1 MDQILA
7 DTARR
12 ALEAFHETKDDCAH
26 LCGCK
31 RASSVVD
38 STIYAALHLGGWSYR
53 TLANQ
58 LNVSPSLI
66 QKRAERAAARL
77 GG

>member
-1 MDQILA
+1 MDQVLA
-7 DTARR
+7 DSARG
-12 ALEAFHETKDDCAH
+12 ALEAFREIENDCAH

-53 TLANQ
+53 TLAEQ
-58 LNVSPSLI
+58 LGVSPSLV
-66 QKRAERAAARL
+66 QKRAGRAANRL